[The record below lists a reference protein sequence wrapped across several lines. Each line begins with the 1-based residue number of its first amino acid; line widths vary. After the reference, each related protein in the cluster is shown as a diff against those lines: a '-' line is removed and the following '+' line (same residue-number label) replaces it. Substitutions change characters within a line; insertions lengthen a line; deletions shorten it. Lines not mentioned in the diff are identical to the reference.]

1 MGEEVSVMK
10 VPPKCAVMS
19 IATSAAASTSA
30 AAAAAVAI
38 ADSPTLMLLH
48 KSHDSKTFSSSQPP
62 HNK

>member
-19 IATSAAASTSA
+19 IATSAAA
-30 AAAAAVAI
+30 AAAVAI

-48 KSHDSKTFSSSQPP
+48 KSHDLDIALE
-62 HNK
+62 